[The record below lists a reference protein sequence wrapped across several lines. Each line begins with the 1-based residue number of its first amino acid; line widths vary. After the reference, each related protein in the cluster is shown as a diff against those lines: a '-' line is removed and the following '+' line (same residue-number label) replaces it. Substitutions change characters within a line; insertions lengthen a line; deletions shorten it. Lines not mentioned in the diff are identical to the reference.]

1 MSAEQRERLALVPP
15 DESWAAAVWD
25 YRAEFE
31 AVGDALAGTAD
42 LGAAADFSRWMAGL
56 RADAYYFFVLGLAL
70 QSPSWTMRR

>member
-31 AVGDALAGTAD
+31 AVGDVLAGTAD

-70 QSPSWTMRR
+70 QSPS